1 MIKKPPPFQGHNSRI
16 PTIILILRSGFIDQG
31 STLIFRKAMLL
42 GRAPPRE
49 VNRKRMVRA
58 GDAMHGLNSKLKS
71 LNTPKR

>member
-1 MIKKPPPFQGHNSRI
+1 
-16 PTIILILRSGFIDQG
+16 
-31 STLIFRKAMLL
+31 MLL

-71 LNTPKR
+71 LKTPKR